1 MGTNVLVRVLVV
13 EDSAVMRSLIASTLE
28 EIDGFEV
35 IEVPNGFEALK
46 MLPSQS
52 FDLILT
58 DINMPEINGLEIV
71 SFVKKH
77 PQYRSI
83 PTIIVSTEQ
92 SEEDIKKGLALG
104 ANAYVTKPFDPEK
117 LKETVLKAIR
127 A

>member
-1 MGTNVLVRVLVV
+1 VGTNVLVRVLVV

>member
-1 MGTNVLVRVLVV
+1 
-13 EDSAVMRSLIASTLE
+13 MRSLIASTLE